1 MDFAT
6 KKDEILKTLDYWHM
20 LDFASQEGE
29 PEADSCVQFF
39 PNRQSKK
46 SDFGASDGDR
56 RRSYDN
62 KRNGNSS
69 FVSVSQRKR
78 LKLDKS
84 NSSRTI
90 NSVINDDL
98 KQEAQS
104 GTEELHFT
112 DTFIYLCSIDRELVL
127 RALCGEKDSRVEKET
142 DRISLGVIRF
152 DSDWNYCGFELSH
165 AIWLAKKNRYS
176 GGFACGGNAGCIP
189 KYQGYLDQY
198 KKENEELSKAIGKII
213 GNQEVITIRDICGLV
228 EKENA
233 LKPYCS
239 FLSGICSEENGEKS
253 RRQRVEKHTLLIDYK
268 AYRNEDAANRNKREA
283 HITSSFYSKEI
294 ESLIQSVNKAETE
307 EAFNSGPLRLLVS
320 YLDGGLGSESDHFS
334 SRLDILSGDTDR
346 GKLLHFYRDVLD
358 LDNVPLG
365 RWPSRYPLSF
375 MQQTAVN
382 LVAGRKRTEISFPA
396 NDVMSVNGPP
406 GTGKTTLL
414 KDIVAAN
421 IVEKARLLSGYK
433 NPDEA
438 FKCVADLSKRYLKNE
453 RAGSIYGFKD
463 EHINDLGIIVCSSNN
478 TAVENISMDLPDGKN
493 LHSYFYEYLSEDDR
507 EQLLGEQY
515 HQWED
520 WKKEGS
526 GRDREAARDLYFSY
540 AADKQF
546 GSIYLSDYVTIDNS
560 ERIPGILLSARLG
573 NAANRKQFAN
583 SSLRL
588 VVESFDA
595 NGSTDDSLQRY
606 EEARE
611 LFRSQLSKVE
621 KLLFECSDAAKEVYE
636 AEDRLTKLSEK
647 IEDLSGKGA
656 YGEGFVGSLLRRIG
670 DRRKTRIEKQCK
682 EIELLRQEA
691 RRRCSNCIEMDF
703 VNSLCGQDDAAKKAH
718 LGNPVLIESA
728 NSPKPDDCLAKER
741 DRLFFYALRL
751 TKEFIL
757 ASDCMKSNLE
767 NLAALW
773 NLKRPLN
780 DGNKFDYC
788 RFKDDDRLKA
798 TPALMQ
804 SLSVLTPVISS
815 TFASVSRLFGDIR
828 IGEQAPFGLL
838 IIDEAGQAVP
848 YAALGILSRCRRAV
862 IVGDPSQIEP
872 VTGSEVDYFREKL
885 GKEVNEAFKIK
896 SASVQ
901 KIADANN
908 NYGHYRVNQGFKGQ
922 QWVGCPLVVH
932 RRCISPMF
940 DISNEISYGGSMI
953 NETQLPSEEKVK
965 QFYKES
971 SQWINIGGCKA
982 GAKDYFVKQQ
992 GEEVAT
998 IVKAAFGS
1006 CNREAP
1012 SLFVISPFK
1021 TVVAGIRR
1029 SLEKPQS
1036 VSQGAWNKFLNNNIG
1051 TVHTFQGKE
1060 ADEVVFVLGCDKS
1073 DSGAVRFVNANIVNV
1088 AASRAKYRLYIIG
1101 DYNVWERNDY
1111 IKAAKRE
1118 LDVAWVAHWKKSQE
1132 YKSQGEIQE
1141 ARQELDR
1148 AMALL
1153 PQGASIPTLSDDEDG
1168 AASKSNQEASEFVWD
1183 TTSYLNNVRDALGKA
1198 CSFKNLLSDD
1208 DCKAFGFET
1217 LGDLESAFA
1226 CCASGENNL
1235 VLDNIEQGI
1244 FFYKLLDGASERFDR
1259 SSGLIM
1265 FCRAAEL
1272 YLREL
1277 LLPRL
1282 QEIAPHESSGKRN
1295 NQGHIIEL
1303 GKLDKRQAGKFMLGA
1318 YKPIVEKSKVNL
1330 AKCYFA
1336 GAKTLNNEE
1345 SGDRLSG
1352 DRLMCGGSDILEG
1365 KMDPAQAEWWGAFA
1379 GSLQGFSKK
1388 RNNVCHPGKSVQS
1401 TALLGFLFSSFWGS
1415 EQGKKVA
1422 IMEQSS
1428 VFEILKRGCLEIA
1441 AESDAAESELPLNER
1456 DALEGGGASL
1466 DEGEFAK
1473 AVETEK
1479 AEDELPQ
1486 SLTRWNKEQEGALS
1500 ELAKSIQLPGQWQTK
1515 LLDLLVMEGL
1525 LDDLGDRGR
1534 KATQK
1539 GQEFGITDRL
1549 FKEDGRPGKYNP
1561 EFSSEAIDRIKSNIN
1576 DWTSQ
1581 INKSISQNLYL

>member
-1 MDFAT
+1 M
-6 KKDEILKTLDYWHM
+6 KKET
-20 LDFASQEGE
+20 
-29 PEADSCVQFF
+29 
-39 PNRQSKK
+39 
-46 SDFGASDGDR
+46 
-56 RRSYDN
+56 
-62 KRNGNSS
+62 
-69 FVSVSQRKR
+69 
-78 LKLDKS
+78 
-84 NSSRTI
+84 
-90 NSVINDDL
+90 
-98 KQEAQS
+98 QS
-104 GTEELHFT
+104 GAEELHFT
-112 DTFIYLCSIDRELVL
+112 DTFVYLCSIDRELVL

-165 AIWLAKKNRYS
+165 AIWLAKKNRCS
-176 GGFACGGNAGCIP
+176 GGFACGGNAGRIR
-189 KYQGYLDQY
+189 KYQGYLNQY
-198 KKENEELSKAIGKII
+198 KKENEDLSKAIGIII
-213 GNQEVITIRDICGLV
+213 GNQEAITIRDICGLV

-253 RRQRVEKHTLLIDYK
+253 GRQRVERHTLLIDYK

-294 ESLIQSVNKAETE
+294 ENLIQSVDRAKTKET
-307 EAFNSGPLRLLVS
+307 FSSGPLRLLVS
-320 YLDGGLGSESDHFS
+320 YLDGGLGSESEHSS
-334 SRLDILSGDTDR
+334 SRLDILSGATDR
-346 GKLLHFYRDVLD
+346 GKLLQFYRDVLD

-365 RWPSRYPLSF
+365 RWPSQYPLSI

-414 KDIVAAN
+414 KDIIAAN

-463 EHINDLGIIVCSSNN
+463 ERINDLGIVVCSSNN

-493 LHSYFYEYLSEDDR
+493 LHNYFYEYLSEDDR
-507 EQLLGEQY
+507 EQLLDEQY

-546 GSIYLSDYVTIDNS
+546 GPIYLSDYVTIDNS
-560 ERIPGILLSARLG
+560 ERVPGILLSARLG

-588 VVESFDA
+588 VVDSFDV
-595 NGSTDDSLQRY
+595 NRSTDGSLRRY

-621 KLLFECSDAAKEVYE
+621 KLLFERSHAAKEVYE
-636 AEDRLTKLSEK
+636 AEDKLAKLSE
-647 IEDLSGKGA
+647 ETENLSGKGA
-656 YGEGFVGSLLRRIG
+656 YGEGFVGSFLRWIG
-670 DRRKTRIEKQCK
+670 DRRKTRIEKQCR
-682 EIELLRQEA
+682 EIESQRQEA
-691 RRRCSNCIEMDF
+691 KRRCSNCIEMDF

-728 NSPKPDDCLAKER
+728 NLPKPDDCLAKER

-804 SLSVLTPVISS
+804 SLNVLTPVISS

-828 IGEQAPFGLL
+828 IGEQASFGLS

-872 VTGSEVDYFREKL
+872 VTSSEVDYFREKF
-885 GKEVNEAFKIK
+885 GKEVNEAFKLK

-908 NYGHYRVNQGFKGQ
+908 NYGHYRVNQGYKEQ
-922 QWVGCPLVVH
+922 QWIGCPLVVH

-982 GAKDYFVKQQ
+982 GTKDYFVKQQ

-998 IVKAAFGS
+998 IVKAAFDS
-1006 CNREAP
+1006 CNRGAP

-1036 VSQGAWNKFLNNNIG
+1036 VSQGVWNKFLNNNIG

-1060 ADEVVFVLGCDKS
+1060 ADEVVFVLGCDKRV
-1073 DSGAVRFVNANIVNV
+1073 SGAVRFVNANIVNV

-1101 DYNVWERNDY
+1101 DYNVWKGNDY

-1118 LDVAWVAHWKKSQE
+1118 LDVAWVSHWKKSQE
-1132 YKSQGEIQE
+1132 YKGEE
-1141 ARQELDR
+1141 ARQELNR
-1148 AMALL
+1148 AIALL
-1153 PQGASIPTLSDDEDG
+1153 PQGASIPTLSNDGDDS
-1168 AASKSNQEASEFVWD
+1168 ASQSGQEVSEFAWD

-1198 CSFKNLLSDD
+1198 CSFRNLLSND

-1217 LGDLESAFA
+1217 LDDLELAFA
-1226 CCASGENNL
+1226 CCASDEGNL
-1235 VLDNIEQGI
+1235 VLDNLEQGI

-1295 NQGHIIEL
+1295 NQGHVIEL
-1303 GKLDKRQAGKFMLGA
+1303 GKLDNQQAGKFMLGA

-1352 DRLMCGGSDILEG
+1352 GRLMCGGSGILEG
-1365 KMDPAQAEWWGAFA
+1365 KMNPAQVEWWGAFA

-1388 RNNVCHPGKSVQS
+1388 RNNVCHPGNSVQS
-1401 TALLGFLFSSFWGS
+1401 TALLGFLFSSFWDNK
-1415 EQGKKVA
+1415 QGTKVA

-1428 VFEILKRGCLEIA
+1428 VFEALKRGYSKIRA
-1441 AESDAAESELPLNER
+1441 AIDATAESELLVNER
-1456 DALEGGGASL
+1456 DVLEGSGSSL
-1466 DEGEFAK
+1466 NDGEFAK
-1473 AVETEK
+1473 ALEIENTG
-1479 AEDELPQ
+1479 DELPR
-1486 SLTRWNKEQEGALS
+1486 SLTGWDKKQGGALS

-1515 LLDLLVMEGL
+1515 LLDLLVMEGF

-1539 GQEFGITDRL
+1539 GQELGITDKL
-1549 FKEDGRPGKYNP
+1549 FKEDGRPDKYNP
-1561 EFSSEAIDRIKSNIN
+1561 EFSSEAIDHIKSNIN
-1576 DWTSQ
+1576 DWTLQ
-1581 INKSISQNLYL
+1581 INKA